1 MPCPISNSDGFRFC
15 FFGDVL
21 ISSVRSLRSFFMYWS
36 EGVEGAGS
44 LAAGDLSKG
53 NQHCSASQTGKA
65 SQLLLS
71 IRLKVGNGGNIVI
84 GIIREWREQWQ
95 NPRFP
100 LF

>member
-44 LAAGDLSKG
+44 LAAGVLKEI
-53 NQHCSASQTGKA
+53 
-65 SQLLLS
+65 S
-71 IRLKVGNGGNIVI
+71 IALPVKLERL
-84 GIIREWREQWQ
+84 
-95 NPRFP
+95 PSYFSP
-100 LF
+100 